1 MTPRAEHTW
10 WDSLRHSGL
19 LLGPNEVRRIEQD
32 YAPQPLP
39 AYRLDQLRREINRRD
54 AEAGVSDFVAWVLQ
68 SICGFTSET
77 SSRWKR
83 GRDVPADFAQTLV
96 TGEALKPRQLW
107 TGPNGGA
114 LAVFLDSNPKL
125 GQGRGRKMVSDVLQW
140 LRRARRPLALLTNGR
155 QWRLLYAGLDFDAAC
170 EWDTDLWFEEGQ
182 PGAQLAGLRLLLQPA
197 LFDPPAPEAAAP
209 LHDLIQ
215 ASRRGQ
221 AELSA
226 LLGERVREAVEALV
240 QAHGQALA
248 RAEGEIATTGADI
261 YRAAVRVVMRM
272 VVVLFAESR
281 DLLPRDNPIYHD
293 AYGLQG
299 LHEQLAKAAVRGRAR
314 LAHRYGAWPRI
325 LALFRLIYEG
335 SHHTEIPVPAYGG
348 ELFAPG
354 RADAR
359 DPVARA
365 LTVFETACFDPSFE
379 LMPDA
384 VVYRMLEL
392 LTRSQVR
399 VRQGRATTRTTVP
412 VEFSDLSSEYIGILY
427 EGLLDYELRTAPA
440 GEPIVFLA
448 VGDEPALPLSR
459 LEAMEGAQIRELFEK
474 LKDKSR
480 KGDEG
485 AGDEEE
491 AEEAEPDEEEADEPE
506 ADEAESEADEEPA
519 EEESES
525 ARAEEPPQDVEAAR
539 QRALTWTRGACLA
552 AGLITKPRGKLTPER
567 QRAFDSQL
575 DAKARQLVRR
585 VVLPGE
591 WYLVR
596 WGGTRK
602 GAGTFYTRPQLAV
615 PTVHRTLRP
624 LAYDPPAGA
633 DGQPHTDASAQ
644 SWRPK
649 RPEEIL
655 ALKVCD
661 PACGSGSFPVAA
673 LRFLTDA
680 LYAALFAHGRLAGD
694 HDRTVLRLLGE
705 TAADSDAA
713 LSAELIP
720 CRPDDPTF
728 EPRAKAVL
736 RRHVVERC
744 IYGVDLD
751 PLAVEL
757 CRLALWIETMD
768 RDLPFS
774 FLDHKVRPGN
784 SLIGCWFDQFQH
796 YPVMAWKNRE
806 GGDKQH
812 TNGVHYRQD
821 ERTKAIKAFTRDHLT
836 PDLAR
841 FIGAP
846 SLFYDNLWD
855 RAATAHDEALATLRR
870 LHELPVQ
877 DTAERARI
885 YREEMIGSPAWQSIK
900 AAFDLWCACWFWP
913 ADELDAAP
921 LPSTLASPAEAARA
935 AAERI
940 AAEKRFFHWEL
951 EFPDVFH
958 RAGSGF
964 DAVLGNPPWDIA
976 KPNSKE
982 FFSNTDPLYRSYG
995 KQEALRRQTDYFGD
1009 AAVERAW
1016 LEYNADFRGQS
1027 NFMKYSA
1034 GPFGDP
1040 QDAEKSQDGFSIGR
1054 GKVSAE
1060 KHAHWRQARAGAK
1073 GYADSAHPYRH
1084 QGSADIN
1091 LYKMFLER
1099 GHALLRQGGRLG
1111 LIVPSGLYS
1120 DHGTR
1125 ALRELFLEQC
1135 RWEWLFGFEN
1145 REKIFD
1151 IHRSYK
1157 FGPVIVEK
1165 GGRTEAI
1172 RTAFMRRRLEDWEE
1186 AGKHATPYSRGRVA
1200 QFSPK
1205 SKAILEI
1212 QSKRDLEILE
1222 KIYANSV
1229 LLGDDGPDGWGIK
1242 YATEFHMT
1250 NDSKLFPPRPQW
1262 EAKGYKPDEYSR
1274 WLLGDWRPVG
1284 ELWAELGVD
1293 PSRPKQVEIE
1303 LEDWLFDSSAGPER
1317 RTAEARLV
1325 HGHLL
1330 KPGDVARTPWRVRC
1344 AQPPYD
1350 SLPIPRADIP
1360 AGVILSRDA
1369 TGWIREEKI
1378 RDVALPLYQ
1387 GRMIWQLDAA
1397 RAQWTGPRS
1406 SDWVETPSEQRQIG
1420 GQFLMSMR
1428 HWSPGPSDGLGR
1440 LGFRDV
1446 QNATNQ
1452 RTLIA
1457 SLLPA
1462 FPCGNKVPLLLGPA
1476 LPDALLLLSGMVSF
1490 QSDRALRL
1498 KMSQGTVNW
1507 FYAEEVP
1514 VLKRQ
1519 TLTRQE
1525 RGARLGA
1532 VGSLAVAG
1540 TYFSPAALAL
1550 HQWYPSRRP
1559 WRDNWALSEC
1569 SRVRLRALLDG
1580 LNAVRLGTSEG
1591 DLKSLLS
1598 GCDMPGSRY
1607 SEAAF
1612 MLQMDAKAFWRVD
1625 KNKDPELRH
1634 TVLTLVAL
1642 HDLKERINGFDGRE
1656 EEGLGAFLA
1665 QNEGEGWMLPE
1676 TLCLADYGL
1685 GDDARARRP
1694 QPVASRLGLR
1704 YYDWQLAQTEEESWR
1719 ECEVHA
1725 RNMLGAQEFARVI
1738 PGGKRAARVETATP
1752 LPPAT
1757 RATTSGD
1764 LGTA

>member
-10 WDSLRHSGL
+10 WDSLRHTGL

-32 YAPQPLP
+32 HAPKPLP
-39 AYRLDQLRREINRRD
+39 PYRLDQLRRELIRRD
-54 AEAGVSDFVAWVLQ
+54 AEAATSDFVAWVLQ

-77 SSRWKR
+77 ASRWKR

-96 TGEALKPRQLW
+96 TGEALKPRQVW
-107 TGPNGGA
+107 TGPNGGV

-125 GQGRGRKMVSDVLQW
+125 GQGRGRKTVSDVLQW
-140 LRRARRPLALLTNGR
+140 LRRARRPLALITNGR

-325 LALFRLIYEG
+325 LALFRLIHEG

-354 RADAR
+354 RTDAQ

-384 VVYRMLEL
+384 VVHRMLGL

-485 AGDEEE
+485 AGDEGE
-491 AEEAEPDEEEADEPE
+491 AEEAEPDEEEADEHE
-506 ADEAESEADEEPA
+506 ADETESEADEDLA
-519 EEESES
+519 EEEPEA
-525 ARAEEPPQDVEAAR
+525 ARAEETPRDVEAAR

-552 AGLITKPRGKLTPER
+552 AGLIAKPRGKLTPER
-567 QRAFDSQL
+567 QRAFDGQL

-633 DGQPHTDASAQ
+633 DGQPDVDAPAQ

-705 TAADSDAA
+705 TAADSDAT

-720 CRPDDPTF
+720 CRPDDPIF

-812 TNGVHYRQD
+812 TNGVHYQQD
-821 ERTKAIKAFTRDHLT
+821 ERTKAIKAFTKDRLT

-846 SLFYDNLWD
+846 SLFYENLWD

-877 DTAERARI
+877 DTAERART

-921 LPSTLASPAEAARA
+921 LPSTLASPAEATRA
-935 AAERI
+935 TAERI
-940 AAEKRFFHWEL
+940 AADKRFFHWEL

-964 DAVLGNPPWDIA
+964 DAVLGNPPWETLQ
-976 KPNSKE
+976 PNSKE

-995 KQEALRRQTDYFGD
+995 KQEALRKQTEYFAD
-1009 AAVERAW
+1009 VRIERDW
-1016 LEYNADFRGQS
+1016 LEYTAGFAGYANW
-1027 NFMKYSA
+1027 MKFAAS
-1034 GPFGDP
+1034 PFGDP
-1040 QDAEKSQDGFSIGR
+1040 QNAEKSQDGFSIGR

-1073 GYADSAHPYRH
+1073 GYADPAHPYRH
-1084 QGSADIN
+1084 RGEGKAYT
-1091 LYKMFLER
+1091 YKLFLEQS
-1099 GHALLRQGGRLG
+1099 HALLRQGGRLG

-1125 ALRELFLEQC
+1125 ALRELFLDQC

-1151 IHRSYK
+1151 IDSRFK
-1157 FGPVIVEK
+1157 FNPVIVEK

-1212 QSKRDLEILE
+1212 QSKHDLEILE

-1242 YATEFHMT
+1242 YAQGDFNMT
-1250 NDSKLFPPRPQW
+1250 SDSKLFPPRPQW

-1274 WLLGDWRPVG
+1274 WLLGEWRPIG
-1284 ELWAELGVD
+1284 ELWAELGV
-1293 PSRPKQVEIE
+1293 KQLRE
-1303 LEDWLFDSSAGPER
+1303 GER
-1317 RTAEARLV
+1317 
-1325 HGHLL
+1325 
-1330 KPGDVARTPWRVRC
+1330 RC
-1344 AQPPYD
+1344 AQRPYD
-1350 SLPIPRADIP
+1350 TLPVARADIP
-1360 AGVILSRDA
+1360 VGIILSRDA
-1369 TGWIREEKI
+1369 TEWIREEKI
-1378 RDVALPLYQ
+1378 GDVALPLYQ
-1387 GRMIWQLDAA
+1387 GVMIGQWDPSRVAW
-1397 RAQWTGPRS
+1397 RAGTGLNAKWDEIPWENKAVS
-1406 SDWVETPSEQRQIG
+1406 P
-1420 GQFLMSMR
+1420 QFL
-1428 HWSPGPSDGLGR
+1428 LGSSNWPEAAEASGEIR
-1440 LGFRDV
+1440 VGFRDV
-1446 QNATNQ
+1446 A
-1452 RTLIA
+1452 RTTDKRTMIA
-1457 SLLPA
+1457 SMLPA
-1462 FPCGNKVPLLLGPA
+1462 FPAGNKVPVLQAGKWFQTGALAASLNSWVFDWVQRTRQGGTSLNYYIVEEQPVPRVSDQEFTALMDLGLRLGGASLAFAPHWRRLHA
-1476 LPDALLLLSGMVSF
+1476 QHPGRRPGTSWRKLFGVSPQERMRLRCMVDAIVAVTYGLDLRDLQWILADCDALASTGQSRSG
-1490 QSDRALRL
+1490 
-1498 KMSQGTVNW
+1498 
-1507 FYAEEVP
+1507 
-1514 VLKRQ
+1514 
-1519 TLTRQE
+1519 
-1525 RGARLGA
+1525 
-1532 VGSLAVAG
+1532 AG
-1540 TYFSPAALAL
+1540 
-1550 HQWYPSRRP
+1550 R
-1559 WRDNWALSEC
+1559 C
-1569 SRVRLRALLDG
+1569 LDPKG
-1580 LNAVRLGTSEG
+1580 
-1591 DLKSLLS
+1591 
-1598 GCDMPGSRY
+1598 
-1607 SEAAF
+1607 
-1612 MLQMDAKAFWRVD
+1612 FWRVD
-1625 KNKDPELRH
+1625 QDSDPEHRQ
-1634 TVLTLVAL
+1634 TVLTLVAMRHL
-1642 HDLKERINGFDGRE
+1642 QGCIAENQGSRSAGIR
-1656 EEGLGAFLA
+1656 AFYSSDPD
-1665 QNEGEGWMLPE
+1665 EGWMLPDNLRL
-1676 TLCLADYGL
+1676 TDYGL
-1685 GDDARARRP
+1685 GTGEYAC
-1694 QPVASRLGLR
+1694 QPRGVAGKFGPRF
-1704 YYDWQLAQTEEESWR
+1704 YNWQAGEDPEESWK
-1719 ECEVHA
+1719 ECALHASNLVGEGSYARSLLQNSIDGRRLTDGRGTASPHSETWA
-1725 RNMLGAQEFARVI
+1725 RNGPDR
-1738 PGGKRAARVETATP
+1738 
-1752 LPPAT
+1752 
-1757 RATTSGD
+1757 TS
-1764 LGTA
+1764 